1 MKGLDASCWSTDEGC
16 GRPWPVVLAAGVSGG
31 VSVTLFYCWNEGLY
45 AGGFALDIREN
56 FFTERVVRQSKQA
69 AQGSGG
75 I

>member
-1 MKGLDASCWSTDEGC
+1 M
-16 GRPWPVVLAAGVSGG
+16 G
-31 VSVTLFYCWNEGLY
+31 VSVTLFHCWNEGLY
-45 AGGFALDIREN
+45 AGGFALAVREN